1 MAHPAHYY
9 IKYLLL
15 SQDDSSKKAVDA
27 TLRATGLASISE
39 ETLKGIRASIEVPE
53 NFRAWDKTDK
63 LSVQWLRQERIY
75 SLFHPDTVVQ
85 DVCANVLANPRLRTD
100 VETLIIGNVAPRDAA
115 MRMQKLKKPVG
126 EQAFSEFRHYYW
138 NPEVMG
144 LTDWVDYLSK
154 DDTRRTRAIQ
164 SDLVAAL
171 KCGQNFALYK
181 VGVTTEVDSK
191 EVLREIQRELYFTF
205 QEVKALPVD
214 AKKVEMLGHL
224 ARGMSRVDERLAA
237 GDAALTE
244 VLRKFNKFKVATK
257 KDEIPS
263 LFDLAPSGSISNK
276 SRNEIL
282 TTRDKE

>member
-15 SQDDSSKKAVDA
+15 SQDDTSKKAVDA
-27 TLRATGLASISE
+27 TLRATGLAQVSE
-39 ETLKGIRASIEVPE
+39 DTLRGIRVSIDVPE

-63 LSVQWLRQERIY
+63 ASVSWLKKERVF
-75 SLFHPDTVVQ
+75 SMFHPDPVVQ
-85 DVCANVLANPRLRTD
+85 DVHIGVLGNPRMRTD
-100 VETLIIGNVAPRDAA
+100 VEVLVLGSVPARDAA
-115 MRMQKLKKPVG
+115 LRMQKLKKPIS

-144 LTDWVDYLSK
+144 LTDWVDYLAK
-154 DDTRRTRAIQ
+154 DDTRRTRAVQ
-164 SDLVAAL
+164 SEFVAAL
-171 KCGQNFALYK
+171 KCGQDFALYK
-181 VGVTTEVDSK
+181 VGVETEVDSK
-191 EVLREIQRELYFTF
+191 EVLREIQRELYYTF

-224 ARGMSRVDERLAA
+224 ARGMARVDERLAA

-263 LFDLAPSGSISNK
+263 LFDLAPSGSVSNK

-282 TTRDKE
+282 TTREK